1 MKFLIFLLYCVVD
14 SGEYLQNA
22 ATFFLLVWRENWSL
36 PAFAGQNGEYVH
48 ESCRVKVK
56 LFDHVDCGLPLIN
69 GTKSHTKKH
78 ASDVTEGPTDRKLN
92 KARRTRGKG
101 HS

>member
-14 SGEYLQNA
+14 SVEYLQNA

-92 KARRTRGKG
+92 
-101 HS
+101 